1 MKKSRLRLF
10 GLILVASLSLFASA
24 DEGMWLPH
32 QMKDLDLKALGLQMD
47 PDNLYRKDG
56 TGLMS
61 AVVYLGG
68 GTGEFVSP
76 EGLLLTNHH
85 VAFGAVQR
93 ASTKEKDYIQD
104 GFLASS
110 RAEEIPAQGY
120 VADVLLGYE
129 DITAQIMARLKPGL
143 TPRQRY
149 DAIEKTQ
156 KELVAKA
163 EKAGK
168 DLRCTISAMY
178 SGNVYYLYAFK
189 RIKDIRLVYA
199 PPLDLG
205 NFGGEVDNW
214 MWPRHTCDFSFLRA
228 YVSKDGIGADYS
240 AENVFYRPKSYLK
253 ISLDGFKQGDFSF
266 VMGYPGRTYRNYTL
280 AEVRFDLES
289 MKKRLELFKDV
300 VSYYERVGKDN
311 REVEI
316 KYASLVRGLNNSI
329 KNIQGKLEGMDKIDL
344 LGKKKDQEKEFTEW
358 VAQDPSRQKKYG
370 EILAEIEGFMLKYAK
385 EYWKND
391 ILQGLV
397 GRFYGSTLVSQADT
411 IFRTVEERQK
421 PDMDRDPDFQE
432 RNLPFIRRNVQ
443 LAERGYDLKTD
454 REYLK
459 YRLKKI
465 LGLPEA
471 QLPAALKSLTAKPS
485 EKAVDD
491 FVNDLYDRTVLANP
505 DKRLSLLDLKPSEL
519 ASLNDPIISFVSALE
534 KELRVVRE
542 ESKGTG
548 QERSDLKKIYEAAL
562 LGKKGGKL
570 APDAN
575 STIRFTY
582 GTIEGYAP
590 RDAVYYLSQTTLKG
604 VLEKNTGEFPFR
616 VPARLTELYKAGDFG
631 RYLDQG
637 LKEVPACFLNTTN
650 VTGGNSG
657 SPTLNARGD
666 QVGIIFDMTWE
677 SVIGD
682 YYIIPELQRSISVDI
697 RYVLF
702 VTEKFSGAKA
712 IIQELG
718 L

>member
-1 MKKSRLRLF
+1 VNKSHLKLF
-10 GLILVASLSLFASA
+10 GLCLIICFSLIALA

-47 PDNLYRKDG
+47 PGYLYKKDG

-68 GTGEFVSP
+68 GTGEFVSH
-76 EGLLLTNHH
+76 EGLILTNHH

-93 ASTKEKDYIQD
+93 AATKEKDYIQD
-104 GFLASS
+104 GFVASS
-110 RAEEIPAQGY
+110 KTVEIPAEGY
-120 VADVLLGYE
+120 VADVLMGYE
-129 DITAQIMARLKPGL
+129 DITTQVTAGLKPGM
-143 TPRQRY
+143 TPRQKY
-149 DAIEKTQ
+149 DALEKTQ
-156 KELVAKA
+156 KKLVAIA
-163 EKAGK
+163 EKTGK
-168 DLRCTISAMY
+168 DLRCTISATY
-178 SGNVYYLYAFK
+178 SGNNYYLYTFK
-189 RIKDIRLVYA
+189 RLRDIRLVYA

-228 YVSKDGIGADYS
+228 YVSKDNLGVDYS
-240 AENVFYRPKSYLK
+240 VENVPYQPKSFLK
-253 ISLDGFKQGDFSF
+253 ISLEGFKQGDFTF

-280 AEVRFDLES
+280 SEVRFDLES
-289 MKKRLELFKDV
+289 MKKRLDLFKDV
-300 VSYYERVGKDN
+300 IAYYEQAGKDN
-311 REVEI
+311 KDVEI
-316 KYASLVRGLNNSI
+316 KYASLVKGLYNSM
-329 KNIQGKLEGMDKIDL
+329 KNIQGKLEGMDKMDL
-344 LGKKKDQEKEFTEW
+344 IGKKKEQEKEFGEW
-358 VAQDPSRQKKYG
+358 VAQDASRQKKYG
-370 EILAEIEGFMLKYAK
+370 GILTRIDEFMLKYAGN
-385 EYWKND
+385 YWKND

-397 GRFYGSTLVSQADT
+397 GSFYGSTLLSQADT

-421 PDMDRDPDFQE
+421 PDLDRDPAFQE
-432 RNLPFIRRNVQ
+432 RNLPFIRRNIQ

-465 LGLPEA
+465 LALPEE
-471 QLPAALKSLTAKPS
+471 QLPAALKSLAAEQC

-491 FVNDLYDRTVLANP
+491 FVNELYDRTVLASP
-505 DKRLSLLDLKPSEL
+505 ERRLSLLDLKPDQL
-519 ASLNDPIISFVSALE
+519 AKLNDPMVNFISDLE
-534 KELRVVRE
+534 KQLRGVRE

-548 QERSDLKKIYEAAL
+548 QERMDLKKVYEAAL
-562 LGKKGGKL
+562 LESKAGKL

-582 GTIEGYAP
+582 GPVEGYTP
-590 RDAVYYLSQTTLKG
+590 RDAVYYLPQTTLKG
-604 VLEKNTGEFPFR
+604 VLEKNTGEFPFK
-616 VPARLTELYKAGDFG
+616 VPAKLRELYKARDFG
-631 RYLDQG
+631 RYLDPRLG
-637 LKEVPACFLNTTN
+637 EVPACFLNTTN

-657 SPTLNARGD
+657 SPTLNARGE

-702 VTEKFSGAKA
+702 VTEKYSGAKS

-718 L
+718 F

>member
-1 MKKSRLRLF
+1 VNKFHLKLF
-10 GLILVASLSLFASA
+10 GLCLIVGLSLIALA

-32 QMKDLDLKALGLQMD
+32 QMKDLDLKTLGLQMD
-47 PDNLYRKDG
+47 PGNLYKKDG

-76 EGLLLTNHH
+76 EGLILTNHH

-110 RAEEIPAQGY
+110 KAAEIPAQGY
-120 VADVLLGYE
+120 VTDVLLGYE
-129 DITAQIMARLKPGL
+129 DITAQATARLRPGM

-178 SGNVYYLYAFK
+178 SGNSYYLYTFK
-189 RIKDIRLVYA
+189 RIKDVRLVYA

-228 YVSKDGIGADYS
+228 YVSKDNLGVDYS
-240 AENVFYRPKSYLK
+240 AENVPYQPKSFLK
-253 ISLDGFKQGDFSF
+253 ISLEGFKQGDFTF

-280 AEVRFDLES
+280 SEVTFDLES
-289 MKKRLELFKDV
+289 MKKRLELLKDV
-300 VSYYERVGKDN
+300 AGYYERAGKDN
-311 REVEI
+311 KDVEI
-316 KYASLVRGLNNSI
+316 KYASLVKGLYNSM

-344 LGKKKDQEKEFTEW
+344 IGKKKDQEKEFREW
-358 VAQDPSRQKKYG
+358 VAEDSSRQNKYG
-370 EILAEIEGFMLKYAK
+370 DILTPIDVFMLKYAK
-385 EYWKND
+385 DYWKND

-397 GRFYGSTLVSQADT
+397 GSFYGSTLLSQADT

-421 PDMDRDPDFQE
+421 PDLDRDPSFQE
-432 RNLPFIRRNVQ
+432 RNLPFIRRNIQ
-443 LAERGYDLKTD
+443 LAERGYDLRTD

-459 YRLKKI
+459 YRLNKI
-465 LGLPEA
+465 LAQPEE
-471 QLPAALKSLTAKPS
+471 QLPAALKSLAAKKS
-485 EKAVDD
+485 EKAVGD
-491 FVNDLYDRTVLANP
+491 FVDGLYDRTVLASP
-505 DKRLSLLDLKPSEL
+505 ERRLSLLDLKPDQL
-519 ASLNDPIISFVSALE
+519 AKLNDPMINFISDLE
-534 KELRVVRE
+534 KQLRGVRE

-548 QERSDLKKIYEAAL
+548 QERMDLKKVYEAAL
-562 LGKKGGKL
+562 LERKAGKL

-582 GTIEGYAP
+582 GPVEGYTP
-590 RDAVYYLSQTTLKG
+590 RDAVYYMPQTTLKG
-604 VLEKNTGEFPFR
+604 VVEKSTGEFPFK
-616 VPARLTELYKAGDFG
+616 VPAKLRELYNARDFG
-631 RYLDQG
+631 RYLDPRLG
-637 LKEVPACFLNTTN
+637 EVPACFLNTTN

-657 SPTLNARGD
+657 SPTLNARGE

-702 VTEKFSGAKA
+702 VTEKYSGAKS

-718 L
+718 F